1 MSVFH
6 KDRRIL
12 RDLAASCAEIA
23 ALDVQKTNRDNW
35 RALYARKPNKPMFSI
50 DQICNAAIAETE

>member
-12 RDLAASCAEIA
+12 RDLAARCAEIA

-35 RALYARKPNKPMFSI
+35 RAL
-50 DQICNAAIAETE
+50 